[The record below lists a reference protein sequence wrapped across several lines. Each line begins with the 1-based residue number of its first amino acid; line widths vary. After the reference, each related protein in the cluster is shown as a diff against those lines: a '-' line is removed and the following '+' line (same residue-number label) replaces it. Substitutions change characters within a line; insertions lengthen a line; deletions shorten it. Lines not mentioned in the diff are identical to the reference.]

1 MYFLIAECSG
11 CSWTEVWRGVE
22 AARIVVA
29 GLVEFIRVHGA
40 RKPPAGEPGGVGGAL
55 SQIHAHNGK
64 YKISLCRDLGLR
76 GSCPRG
82 ANCTFAHSDDEL
94 EK

>member
-1 MYFLIAECSG
+1 M
-11 CSWTEVWRGVE
+11 
-22 AARIVVA
+22 VA

-40 RKPPAGEPGGVGGAL
+40 RKPPLGEGSVTAP
-55 SQIHAHNGK
+55 HAHSTK

-76 GSCPRG
+76 GTCPRG
-82 ANCTFAHSDDEL
+82 VNCTFAHSEDEL